1 MAAQGGKVKV
11 AGAALVAFVAILLI
25 ASALL
30 FRPDLPRATLISR
43 YTDARSRF
51 IDLPD
56 GSMAHVRLEGPMDR
70 PAVVL
75 LHGAM
80 ASLQSFDSWAPDL
93 SRNFRVIGIDEPGSG
108 LTGPTVS
115 GDYSRAGM
123 VAFVH
128 AVLGRLGVRQA
139 ALVGHSMG
147 GGVAAEY
154 AERHPNEVWALVL
167 VDASGI
173 PRRVGEGSV
182 LGSMAHHALLRPL
195 LRWTLP
201 RWLIARGIR
210 STFADS
216 SKVGDDM
223 IDRINDLTHYPGN
236 RAALMR
242 HYLAPNDDTELQAR
256 LSGLA
261 MPTLVLWGD
270 ADPILS
276 VSSARE
282 FARRIPNARLI
293 IYPGVGHVVPEEFP
307 QQSSRDVAAF
317 LTGVTNPR

>member
-1 MAAQGGKVKV
+1 VKV
-11 AGAALVAFVAILLI
+11 AGAALIAFVAILLI
-25 ASALL
+25 ASAFL
-30 FRPDLPRATLISR
+30 FRPDLSRGALISR
-43 YTDARSRF
+43 YSDARSRF
-51 IDLPD
+51 VDLPD
-56 GSMAHVRLEGPMDR
+56 GSIAHVRLEGPMDR

-108 LTGPTVS
+108 LTGPTIS

-128 AVLGRLGVRQA
+128 AVLGRLGVTRA
-139 ALVGHSMG
+139 AMVGHSMG

-154 AERHPNEVWALVL
+154 AERYPNEVWALVL
-167 VDASGI
+167 IDASGI
-173 PRRVGEGSV
+173 PRRAGEGSA
-182 LGSMAHHALLRPL
+182 LGSAAHHALLRPL

-210 STFADS
+210 RTFADP
-216 SKVGDDM
+216 SKVRDEV
-223 IDRINDLTHYPGN
+223 IDRISDLTHYPGN
-236 RAALMR
+236 RAALIG
-242 HYLAPNDDTELQAR
+242 HYLAPNDDAQLQSG
-256 LSGLA
+256 LPGLA

-270 ADPILS
+270 ADPVLS
-276 VSSARE
+276 VASARE

-293 IYPGVGHVVPEEFP
+293 IYPGVGHVVPEELP
-307 QQSSRDVAAF
+307 QQSNRDAAAF
-317 LTGVTNPR
+317 LVGVTNPR

>member
-1 MAAQGGKVKV
+1 VKV
-11 AGAALVAFVAILLI
+11 ASAALIAFIAILVI

-30 FRPDLPRATLISR
+30 FRPDLSRAALIAR
-43 YTDARSRF
+43 YSDAGSRF
-51 IDLPD
+51 VDLPD
-56 GSMAHVRLEGPMDR
+56 GSMAHVRLQGPMDQ
-70 PAVVL
+70 PTVVL

-80 ASLQSFDSWAPDL
+80 TSLQSFDSWAPDL
-93 SRNFRVIGIDEPGSG
+93 SRNFRVIGIDEPGHG

-128 AVLGRLGVRQA
+128 ATLGRLGVTQA

-154 AERHPNEVWALVL
+154 AERYPNEVWALVL

-173 PRRVGEGSV
+173 PRRAGEGSV
-182 LGSMAHHALLRPL
+182 LGAAAHHALLRPL

-201 RWLIARGIR
+201 RWLIASGIR
-210 STFADS
+210 GTFANP
-216 SKVGDDM
+216 SKVGDGM

-236 RAALMR
+236 RAALIG
-242 HYLAPNDDTELQAR
+242 HYLAPNDDEALQAG
-256 LSGLA
+256 LSDLTV
-261 MPTLVLWGD
+261 PTLVLWGD
-270 ADPILS
+270 ADPVLS

-282 FARRIPNARLI
+282 FARRIQGAQLI
-293 IYPGVGHVVPEEFP
+293 VYPGVGHVVPEELP
-307 QQSSRDVAAF
+307 QQSSRDAAGF
-317 LTGVTNPR
+317 LVGVQARLANPQ